1 MLTVTF
7 PETVPWKPRPVSAG
21 VSGAPR
27 PGDALLPEA
36 LGCGTFLQPKP
47 PLYPIKKTQH
57 TTTFFLFTQ
66 LIVTLCSYSHSF
78 VLFFFFQKQP
88 FSNCTWFKDRP
99 VILREGQA
107 VACVWQNCRRE
118 KIPSCFENVASDGVH
133 GVCKLNKSRSGVAC
147 ALGEESEVD
156 NMFTCPFYPIYMIY
170 KCFQANTPKV
180 SKMLPF
186 PFGKKAGEATVSL
199 QRSSGG
205 GPDLPLLVG
214 KASKLMNDT

>member
-78 VLFFFFQKQP
+78 VLFFF
-88 FSNCTWFKDRP
+88 SRN
-99 VILREGQA
+99 
-107 VACVWQNCRRE
+107 N
-118 KIPSCFENVASDGVH
+118 PSLTVRGLKTVQ
-133 GVCKLNKSRSGVAC
+133 L
-147 ALGEESEVD
+147 
-156 NMFTCPFYPIYMIY
+156 FYER
-170 KCFQANTPKV
+170 V
-180 SKMLPF
+180 
-186 PFGKKAGEATVSL
+186 
-199 QRSSGG
+199 R
-205 GPDLPLLVG
+205 PLLVSG
-214 KASKLMNDT
+214 KTVDVKKYLLALRMSHQTESTECVN